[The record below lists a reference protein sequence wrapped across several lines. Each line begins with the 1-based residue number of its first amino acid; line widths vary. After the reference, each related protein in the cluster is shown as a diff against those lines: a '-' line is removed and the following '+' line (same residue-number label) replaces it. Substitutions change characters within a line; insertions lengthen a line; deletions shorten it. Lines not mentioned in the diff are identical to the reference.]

1 MENQEFN
8 PYQNQQ
14 NDNFVV
20 QQNLPN
26 STPVLV
32 MGILSIL
39 TCCCYG
45 VGVVLSII
53 GLVLAN
59 KDLKLYNANP
69 SQYKSASTLNT
80 GKILCII
87 GLILS
92 ILFLCWIFYIYVI
105 FGYDNYINYI
115 EEFKIQ
121 MEQNAA

>member
-53 GLVLAN
+53 GLVLAS